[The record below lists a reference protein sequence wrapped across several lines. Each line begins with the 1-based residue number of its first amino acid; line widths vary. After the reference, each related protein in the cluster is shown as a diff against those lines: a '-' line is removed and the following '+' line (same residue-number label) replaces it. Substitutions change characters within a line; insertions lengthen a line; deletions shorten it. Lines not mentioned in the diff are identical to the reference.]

1 MDQVSIV
8 IKLFDIFSNDLFG
21 LSSDKEIE
29 FYIDLVLSIEPIYMT
44 LYRMTPIK
52 LKELKDQLRDLL
64 DKNFIHPSVSLW
76 GSPALFVKKNDGFL

>member
-44 LYRMTPIK
+44 LYRMTLIK

-76 GSPALFVKKNDGFL
+76 GSPVLFVKKNDGFL